1 MDTPLEI
8 IFRNMRPSFRIRDRI
23 EDYVD
28 KLDRFDDRIQRCRV
42 ILRSPRRG
50 QQKAGAPHVT
60 IHAALSNQ
68 EIVIGNHASQ
78 HRAHYGP
85 AVAVQ
90 KAFETLMHRL
100 EEIAQARQG
109 KPESRQGASP
119 KDGDRRRRRIA
130 REPRKTADPQLT

>member
-50 QQKAGAPHVT
+50 QQKAGGHHVT